1 MTRKLLNRTLITI
14 LLIVNVIWVLLP
26 VALAILWSLVD
37 PDHPWEY
44 PDVFPPVLSFG
55 RWAEMWETTTLPD
68 AILNSYQ
75 LAPVT
80 GLVAL
85 VFALPTAY
93 AFGRMEFPGKQ
104 LAQVLALLPIVLPG
118 FVIAIFFA
126 SVLLQLNIFN
136 KYLSILVGHVVLF
149 LPYAI
154 RILTVSYAQISQ
166 EVVDAARDAG
176 AGVLARMWSIYLPL
190 MMPGIV
196 ASFIIVFILSIEE
209 FALAFVLGSP
219 RFVTI
224 PTILYSFLGGY
235 QFIRPNA
242 AVVSMVLVIPNV
254 IILLFLERL
263 LRSVGLSAGTKG

>member
-1 MTRKLLNRTLITI
+1 MTRRHLNRFLITI
-14 LLIVNVIWVLLP
+14 LLGLNIIWVMLP
-26 VALAILWSLVD
+26 IALAILWSLVD

-55 RWAEMWETTTLPD
+55 RWSEMWETTTLPD

-75 LAPVT
+75 LAPMA
-80 GLVAL
+80 GLVAVIL
-85 VFALPTAY
+85 ALPTAY

-104 LAQVLALLPIVLPG
+104 LAQTLALLPIVLPG

-136 KYLSILVGHVVLF
+136 RYLSILVGHVVLF
-149 LPYAI
+149 LPFAI
-154 RILTVSYAQISQ
+154 RILTVSYEQISQ

-176 AGVLARMWSIYLPL
+176 AGVLSRLRSIYLPL
-190 MMPGIV
+190 MMPGLV
-196 ASFIIVFILSIEE
+196 ASFIVVFILSIEE
-209 FALAFVLGSP
+209 FALAFVLGAP

-254 IILLFLERL
+254 IVLLFLERL
-263 LRSVGLSAGTKG
+263 LRSVGLSSGTKG